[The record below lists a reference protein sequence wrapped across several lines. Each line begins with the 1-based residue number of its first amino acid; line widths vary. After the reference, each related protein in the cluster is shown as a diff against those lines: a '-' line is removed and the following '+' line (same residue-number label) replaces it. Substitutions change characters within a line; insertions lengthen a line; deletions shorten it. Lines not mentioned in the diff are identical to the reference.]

1 MNSAEE
7 PLARTCS
14 RQTCRRAARSTLTF
28 VYADSTAVIGP
39 LSVHAEPHAYDLCEQ
54 HARSM
59 TPPRGWEI
67 VRLQD
72 VSEAAAPQDERPDA
86 AVASAP
92 LAPIRPLRPASET
105 APAPLREAEGA
116 SASSSGAETGA
127 SGAASSS
134 SEAPAGEAE
143 ASEDSE
149 DPEPAAAAGESAPEP
164 GSPSGRGWGRRR
176 RGGRLSVVP
185 ALAPAPEE
193 SPDPS
198 SPKVQDD
205 GAPDDGAP
213 DDDAPED
220 DASSVEQAHAG
231 GARAEEAPED
241 GARGGDARQES
252 ADQAGPWGG
261 LSSLTDEI
269 FAGERTELVKAR
281 SGLAAQ
287 PPSMCLPHLRRP
299 RRTRDA

>member
-72 VSEAAAPQDERPDA
+72 ASEAAAPQDERPDA

-127 SGAASSS
+127 SGAASS
-134 SEAPAGEAE
+134 ETPAGEAE

-193 SPDPS
+193 SPDAS
-198 SPKVQDD
+198 SPEAQDD
-205 GAPDDGAP
+205 GAPDG
-213 DDDAPED
+213 DAPED
-220 DASSVEQAHAG
+220 DATASEQAHAD

-241 GARGGDARQES
+241 GARGGDARQGS

-287 PPSMCLPHLRRP
+287 PPSMRLPHLRRP